1 MDKKLINQKLDLVM
15 DKLMNLD
22 TPDIKMDKAGNDR
35 KIRRT

>member
-22 TPDIKMDKAGNDR
+22 TPDIKMDKAAAPEER
-35 KIRRT
+35 K